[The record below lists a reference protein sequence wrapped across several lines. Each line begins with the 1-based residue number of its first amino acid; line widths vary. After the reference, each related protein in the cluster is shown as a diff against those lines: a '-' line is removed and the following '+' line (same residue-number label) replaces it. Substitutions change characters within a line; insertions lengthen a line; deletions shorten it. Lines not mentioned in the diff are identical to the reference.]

1 MDIHAV
7 EVFHIKIRP
16 LDYIEILKKY
26 IYDHNWITLICILL
40 TMRSLNCKVMYLFT
54 SFAIIHIHYVINVL
68 EGMFC

>member
-40 TMRSLNCKVMYLFT
+40 TMRSILEIVKLCTYLYPLQ
-54 SFAIIHIHYVINVL
+54 SFIYI
-68 EGMFC
+68 M

>member
-40 TMRSLNCKVMYLFT
+40 TMCLFRD
-54 SFAIIHIHYVINVL
+54 IHYVINVL
-68 EGMFC
+68 ERIFC